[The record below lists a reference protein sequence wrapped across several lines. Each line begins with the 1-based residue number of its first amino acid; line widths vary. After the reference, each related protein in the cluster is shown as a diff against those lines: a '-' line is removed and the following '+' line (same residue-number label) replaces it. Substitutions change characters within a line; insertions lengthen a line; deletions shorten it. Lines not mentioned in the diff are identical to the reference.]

1 VKWEEVLVIEKI
13 WVIVYIRVVAH
24 ILKEM
29 RVIFCDNLIDRKVD
43 PDFEEEYKSAIGQG
57 FQVGLL
63 SFEDLNDLNIA
74 KSISRIKESDELEL
88 AIYRGWMINPD
99 KYELLYEG
107 LLKKKVKLI
116 NSPLEYKTCHYLPFS
131 YEFIKESTP
140 ETNWTEVKG
149 GVDFDKVFELTSSF
163 NDGPIIVKDYV
174 KSQKHNW
181 TEACFI
187 PKASDKDS
195 VRKVVSNF
203 IDLQGEELNV
213 GLVFRK
219 FEELEFLINHSKSQM
234 PLTKEF
240 RLFFLNGRVIQTY
253 NYWDEGDYGDT
264 KPDLTKFEDIGR
276 KVKSNFFTMD
286 IAKKKNGDWIVMELG
301 DGQVSGLPD
310 NADKSNFYRAVKEYA
325 PQQKL

>member
-1 VKWEEVLVIEKI
+1 
-13 WVIVYIRVVAH
+13 VAH
-24 ILKEM
+24 ILGQM

-43 PDFEEEYKSAIGQG
+43 PDFEEEYKSAVGQG
-57 FQVGLL
+57 FQIGLI
-63 SFEDLNDLNIA
+63 SFEDLNDLKIT
-74 KSISRIKESDELEL
+74 KSISRIREQEELEL
-88 AIYRGWMINPD
+88 AVYRGWMIQPD
-99 KYELLYEG
+99 KYELLYQG

-116 NSPLEYKTCHYLPFS
+116 NTPEEYKTCHYLPSS

-140 ETNWTEVKG
+140 ATNWTEIKG
-149 GVDFDKVFELTSSF
+149 NVDFDKVFELTDNF
-163 NDGPIIVKDYV
+163 KDDPIIVKDYV
-174 KSQKHNW
+174 KSQKHYW

-195 VRKVVSNF
+195 VKRVVSKF
-203 IDLQGEELNV
+203 IDLQGDGLNV

-219 FEELEFLINHSKSQM
+219 FEELEFLTDHSKSRM

-240 RLFFLNGRVIQTY
+240 RLFFVRGQVIQVF

-264 KPDLTKFEDIGR
+264 KPDLTKFEGIGK

-286 IAKKKNGDWIVMELG
+286 IAKKKNGDWIIMELG

-310 NADKSNFYRAVKEYA
+310 NADKDNFYRAVKEYET
-325 PQQKL
+325 QQ

>member
-1 VKWEEVLVIEKI
+1 M
-13 WVIVYIRVVAH
+13 AH
-24 ILKEM
+24 ILREM

-43 PDFEEEYKSAIGQG
+43 PDFEEEYKSALGQG
-57 FQVGLL
+57 FQVGLM
-63 SFEDLNDLNIA
+63 SFEDLNDLNIT
-74 KSISRIKESDELEL
+74 KSISRIKEQEELEL
-88 AIYRGWMINPD
+88 AIYRGWMIQPD
-99 KYELLYEG
+99 KYELFYQG

-116 NSPLEYKTCHYLPFS
+116 NTPEEYKTCHYLPSS

-140 ETNWTEVKG
+140 ATNWTEIKG
-149 GVDFDKVFELTSSF
+149 DVDFEKVFEMTDSF
-163 NDGPIIVKDYV
+163 KDDPIIVKDYV

-181 TEACFI
+181 AEACFI

-195 VRKVVSNF
+195 VKKIVSRF
-203 IDLQGEELNV
+203 IDLQGDGLNI

-219 FEELEFLINHSKSQM
+219 FEELEFLTNHSKSKM

-240 RLFFLNGRVIQTY
+240 RLFFLNRKIIQIF

-264 KPDLTKFEDIGR
+264 KPDLRKFEVIGQ

-286 IAKKKNGDWIVMELG
+286 IAKKKDGDWIIMELG

-325 PQQKL
+325 P